1 MSSHR
6 FRKRTRTKTA
16 IAVIVA
22 AAAAIIVPA
31 SAFAAGVRVGG
42 HHPTGSLLIMGS
54 MVTGLA
60 MLLGFMSAR
69 ERRRPVAGIAT
80 NGDAHAAAAQAPLAI
95 PVPAPPPKP
104 SSEFGHGAPVIGY
117 LTAQAMTSRAPERD
131 IVRACELSGWDLTE
145 IVCDRANGSILERPG
160 MVRALERIAAGEA
173 KALVI
178 RDARLLSRS
187 KDFAAF
193 VRWFR
198 EADATL
204 IALDLGMNT
213 STPEGRRLAS
223 ALITLNGWAG
233 DWLATKSAR
242 RPVHVERGATP

>member
-1 MSSHR
+1 M
-6 FRKRTRTKTA
+6 
-16 IAVIVA
+16 VA
-22 AAAAIIVPA
+22 ATAAIFVPA

-42 HHPTGSLLIMGS
+42 HYPTGSLLIMGS
-54 MVTGLA
+54 LVAAVGSL
-60 MLLGFMSAR
+60 FVFVHAR
-69 ERRRPVAGIAT
+69 DRRRPVAGT
-80 NGDAHAAAAQAPLAI
+80 GVNGDAHAAAAQPPLAI
-95 PVPAPPPKP
+95 PVPEPPPKP
-104 SSEFGHGAPVIGY
+104 SSAFGHGATVIGY
-117 LTAQAMTSRAPERD
+117 LTAQATTSRAPERD
-131 IVRACELSGWDLTE
+131 IVRACERSGWELTE

-160 MVRALERIAAGEA
+160 MARALGRIAAGEA
-173 KALVI
+173 NGLVI

-198 EADATL
+198 DADATL

-242 RPVHVERGATP
+242 RPVPVQRGSAP

>member
-1 MSSHR
+1 MTSHR
-6 FRKRTRTKTA
+6 FRKGIRTKTA
-16 IAVIVA
+16 VAVMVA
-22 AAAAIIVPA
+22 GTAAIVVPA
-31 SAFAAGVRVGG
+31 SAFAAGVRVGND
-42 HHPTGSLLIMGS
+42 HPAGSLLIMGS
-54 MVTGLA
+54 MVVGLA
-60 MLLGFMSAR
+60 MLLGFMSVR

-80 NGDAHAAAAQAPLAI
+80 NGDAHAAAAQPPLAI
-95 PVPAPPPKP
+95 PVPEPQPQP
-104 SSEFGHGAPVIGY
+104 SSEFAHGVTVIGY

-131 IVRACELSGWDLTE
+131 IVRACERSGWELTE

-160 MVRALERIAAGEA
+160 MARALGRIAAGEA
-173 KALVI
+173 NGLVI

-198 EADATL
+198 DADATL

-242 RPVHVERGATP
+242 RPVPVQRGSVR